1 MFSHPEGS
9 GALIMRVVTEGGDG
23 QVGFYNNSILVQ
35 AEDIVHFHY
44 IVLDSDFSGPFYNV
58 HLLSKIDIVD
68 PVTHQP
74 VFFNRI
80 TMVNRDTRDG
90 DSVDF
95 EFISA
100 LMPVSGL
107 MLFDFI
113 ATETQA
119 GEVPQSVGPLIAFD
133 AFGITRQV
141 TAVPIPAVGWLV
153 ALPLIVL
160 ARGRTRTQRPYA

>member
-1 MFSHPEGS
+1 M
-9 GALIMRVVTEGGDG
+9 
-23 QVGFYNNSILVQ
+23 GFFNYSTLVQ
-35 AEDIVHFHY
+35 ARDIVHFY
-44 IVLDSDFSGPFYNV
+44 YMVQDVDFSGPFYNV
-58 HLLSKIDIVD
+58 NIVSKISIVD
-68 PVTHQP
+68 PVTHVP
-74 VFFNRI
+74 VFFNLI
-80 TMVNRDTRDG
+80 TMVDRDTRDG
-90 DSVDF
+90 NSDGF
-95 EFISA
+95 EFMSA
-100 LMPVSGL
+100 LIPVGGL

-119 GEVPQSVGPLIAFD
+119 DEVPLLVGPLIAFD